1 MTDTDLARLLLTA
14 VLAVALLGAI
24 AMRAAGVRAA
34 GELPRSVDG
43 RAIASAIRVLA
54 LAFYGGL
61 LLFLVWPPGVAWAAV
76 DVPRWARWA
85 GAAFMAGGFGLA
97 LWSRW
102 TLGASST
109 LTSVP
114 APHASLVTGGPY
126 RWLRHPIYTA
136 AFLLIP
142 GVAGLTANLFI
153 LAAGLGAL
161 AVLVVRTP
169 REEALLLEK
178 FGDDYRAVMD
188 RTGRWLPRLW

>member
-1 MTDTDLARLLLTA
+1 MSDTDLARLLLLI
-14 VLAVALLGAI
+14 VLSGALAAGI

-34 GELPRSVDG
+34 GKLPRSVDG
-43 RAIASAIRVLA
+43 PAIASAIRVLA

-61 LLFLVWPPGVAWAAV
+61 LLFLVWPPAMAWAAV

-85 GAAFMAGGFGLA
+85 GAIFMAGGFGLA

-114 APHASLVTGGPY
+114 APGGGLVTRGPY
-126 RWLRHPIYTA
+126 RRLRHPIYTA
-136 AFLLIP
+136 AFLVIP

-161 AVLVVRTP
+161 TVLVVRTP
-169 REEALLLEK
+169 REEALLLGK

-188 RTGRWLPRLW
+188 RTGRWLPRLR

>member
-1 MTDTDLARLLLTA
+1 MTDTDLARLLLAA
-14 VLAVALLGAI
+14 VVVGALAGGI
-24 AMRAAGVRAA
+24 AMRAAGVRPA
-34 GELPRSVDG
+34 GGLPRSVDG
-43 RAIASAIRVLA
+43 TAMATAIRSLA

-61 LLFLVWPPGVAWAAV
+61 LLFLLWPPAVAWAAV
-76 DVPRWARWA
+76 EVPRWARWT
-85 GAAFMAGGFGLA
+85 GALLMAGGFGLA

-114 APHASLVTGGPY
+114 APNARLVTRGPY

-136 AFLLIP
+136 GLLLIP

-169 REEALLLEK
+169 REEQLLLEK
-178 FGDDYRAVMD
+178 YGDDYRAVLA
-188 RTGRWLPRLW
+188 RTGRWLPRWR

>member
-1 MTDTDLARLLLTA
+1 MLA
-14 VLAVALLGAI
+14 LALVGAT
-24 AMRAAGVRAA
+24 AMRRAGVRAA

-43 RAIASAIRVLA
+43 PVIATAIRILG

-61 LLFLVWPPGVAWAAV
+61 LLFLVWPPAVAWAAF
-76 DVPRWARWA
+76 DGPHWARWA
-85 GAAFMAGGFGLA
+85 GAFLIASGFGLA
-97 LWSRW
+97 IWARW

-114 APHASLVTGGPY
+114 ARDARLVTGGPY
-126 RWLRHPIYTA
+126 RWLRHPVYTA

-169 REEALLLEK
+169 REEQLLLAK

-188 RTGRWLPRLW
+188 RTGRWLPRLR

>member
-1 MTDTDLARLLLTA
+1 VTDTELSRILLAT
-14 VLAVALLGAI
+14 VLAGVLLGAI

-43 RAIASAIRVLA
+43 PAIAAAIRGLA

-61 LLFLVWPPGVAWAAV
+61 LLFLVWPPAVAWAAV

-114 APHASLVTGGPY
+114 APHGPLITSGPY

-136 AFLLIP
+136 AFLMIP
-142 GVAGLTANLFI
+142 GVAGVTGNLFI

-178 FGDDYRAVMD
+178 FGDDYRAVMR
-188 RTGRWLPRLW
+188 RTGRWLPRLR